1 MPDVAF
7 SPYAQVY
14 HSVSYLVPDILLYP
28 GAIFRFKACLYAV
41 LEFFREF
48 VQLLT
53 HGSLFVGIECV
64 QLFEQCQALA
74 FYESRHVEYSLLL
87 LVHLSV
93 FSVLSVI
100 CVM

>member
-1 MPDVAF
+1 MPF
-7 SPYAQVY
+7 C
-14 HSVSYLVPDILLYP
+14 ILSGALYP
-28 GAIFRFKACLYAV
+28 GKIFRFKACLYAV
-41 LEFFREF
+41 LEFFCEF

-53 HGSLFVGIECV
+53 HGGLLISIECV
-64 QLFEQCQALA
+64 QFFEQRQALA

-100 CVM
+100 CVV